1 MSEKEEAEMV
11 LQQETMAVFVIS
23 DAQALPQ
30 DIGIILEGQ
39 QVQSELPSVQVLLP
53 F

>member
-1 MSEKEEAEMV
+1 MV

-30 DIGIILEGQ
+30 DIGILLEG